1 MGCGGFFWPCPPD
14 SCMDGRVKNRTA
26 NKKGRPTAIDRMV
39 AQNLRSLR
47 VRAGLSQTDL
57 GVASG
62 VTHQQVQK
70 YEKGMNRISAARLHR
85 FAQVLGC
92 GVEDFFEGCPPE
104 DKIPN
109 KGLGAS
115 PDEPKFVAALRR
127 VQDPATRK
135 TLLRLIKSLGK
146 AA

>member
-1 MGCGGFFWPCPPD
+1 
-14 SCMDGRVKNRTA
+14 MDGGVKNRTV

-39 AQNLRSLR
+39 AQNLRNLR
-47 VRAGLSQTDL
+47 IKAGLSQAVL
-57 GVASG
+57 ALSSG
-62 VTHQQVQK
+62 ITYQQLQK
-70 YEKGMNRISAARLHR
+70 YEKGSNRISAARLHR
-85 FAQVLGC
+85 FAHILGC

-135 TLLRLIKSLGK
+135 TLLRLIKTLGT

>member
-1 MGCGGFFWPCPPD
+1 
-14 SCMDGRVKNRTA
+14 MDGGMKDRSAKRKPRA
-26 NKKGRPTAIDRMV
+26 NAIDRVV

-47 VRAGLSQTDL
+47 VRAGLSQADL
-57 GVASG
+57 GAAVG
-62 VTHQQVQK
+62 ITPQQVQK
-70 YEKGMNRISAARLHR
+70 YEKASNRMSAARLHH
-85 FAQVLGC
+85 FAHILGC

-135 TLLRLIKSLGK
+135 TLLRYIKKLGK